1 VPRSAPRDYGYD
13 GEPRGLI
20 GSALGVAAR
29 RPVDALAGALAA
41 ACSVMILVN
50 ALLLQ
55 QGRPA
60 AVAPNRHAAEAPAS
74 APRAA
79 PKRDDLVAQVQTAL
93 AERELYD
100 GIVDGVMGS
109 ATSAA
114 VRAFEQAQGM
124 TVTGEASEK
133 TLAALMTAP
142 VRPAGAPAKPAAKA
156 PAQAQSAQAQSAQ
169 TTGSTAAPANAKMI
183 ATQRALA
190 RIGYGPV
197 TIDGK
202 MGAETRNAI
211 KSFERDRGMPE
222 TGEPSP
228 AVLRAL
234 QAMTG
239 APLQ

>member
-1 VPRSAPRDYGYD
+1 MPRSAPRDYGYD

-20 GSALGVAAR
+20 GSALAVAAR

-41 ACSVMILVN
+41 ACAVMILVN

-60 AVAPNRHAAEAPAS
+60 AVAPSRHAAEATAS
-74 APRAA
+74 APRVA

-100 GIVDGVMGS
+100 GVVDGVMGS

-156 PAQAQSAQAQSAQ
+156 PAQAQSAQ

>member
-13 GEPRGLI
+13 DGPRGLI

-60 AVAPNRHAAEAPAS
+60 PVAPAKHAAETTAPA
-74 APRAA
+74 PRAAA

-100 GIVDGVMGS
+100 GVVDGVMGS
-109 ATSAA
+109 ETAA
-114 VRAFEQAQGM
+114 SIRAFEQAQGM
-124 TVTGEASEK
+124 AVTGEASEK

-142 VRPAGAPAKPAAKA
+142 VRAARAPAKAAAKA
-156 PAQAQSAQAQSAQ
+156 APQAQSAQ
-169 TTGSTAAPANAKMI
+169 TTGSTAPPANAKLM